1 MVYRTIRFIYE
12 VDMDKKVYLSQE
24 GKQKLEEKLHY
35 LIEIE
40 RPQVV
45 ERLKIAREFGDLS
58 ENAEYDAAKN
68 ELARVSGEIE
78 QLEAQLKV
86 AVIYESNSNNNMVTM
101 GSKIQVYDHD
111 MDEDV
116 VYTIVGTAEADIA
129 SNMISNESQ
138 VGKALL
144 GKKVGDTVKVEAPSG
159 YYDLTI
165 KDILG

>member
-1 MVYRTIRFIYE
+1 MNEKI
-12 VDMDKKVYLSQE
+12 YLSQE

-35 LIEIE
+35 LVETE

-78 QLEAQLKV
+78 QIEAQLKV
-86 AVIYESNSNNNMVTM
+86 AVIYESTAGNNVVTM
-101 GSKIQVYDHD
+101 GSKIKVYDHD
-111 MDEDV
+111 MDEEV
-116 VYTIVGTAEADIA
+116 VYTIVGTAEADINE
-129 SNMISNESQ
+129 NMISNESS

-144 GKKVGDTVKVEAPSG
+144 GKKIGDTVTVEAPG
-159 YYDLTI
+159 GNYDLTI
-165 KDILG
+165 REIVS

>member
-1 MVYRTIRFIYE
+1 MNEKI
-12 VDMDKKVYLSQE
+12 YLSQE

-35 LIEIE
+35 LIETE

-78 QLEAQLKV
+78 QIEAQLKV
-86 AVIYESNSNNNMVTM
+86 AVIYESSAGNNMVTM
-101 GSKIQVYDHD
+101 GSKIKVYDHD
-111 MDEDV
+111 MEEEV
-116 VYTIVGTAEADIA
+116 IYSIVGTAEADI
-129 SNMISNESQ
+129 SNNMISNESA

-144 GKKVGDTVKVEAPSG
+144 GTKIGDTVTVDAPGGS
-159 YYDLTI
+159 YDLTVKEI
-165 KDILG
+165 IG

>member
-1 MVYRTIRFIYE
+1 MNNKI
-12 VDMDKKVYLSQE
+12 YLSQE

-35 LIEIE
+35 LIETE

-78 QLEAQLKV
+78 QIEAQLKV
-86 AVIYESNSNNNMVTM
+86 AVIYESTAGNNMVTM
-101 GSKIQVYDHD
+101 GSKIRVYDHD
-111 MDEDV
+111 MKEEV
-116 VYTIVGTAEADIA
+116 VYSIVGTAEADIA
-129 SNMISNESQ
+129 NNMISNESS

-144 GKKVGDTVKVEAPSG
+144 GKKLGDTVTVEAPG
-159 YYDLTI
+159 GNYDLTVKEI
-165 KDILG
+165 IY

>member
-1 MVYRTIRFIYE
+1 MNEKI
-12 VDMDKKVYLSQE
+12 YLSQE

-35 LIEIE
+35 LIETE

-78 QLEAQLKV
+78 QIEAQLKV
-86 AVIYESNSNNNMVTM
+86 AVIYESSAGNNIVTM
-101 GSKIQVYDHD
+101 GSKIKVYDHD
-111 MDEDV
+111 MEEEV
-116 VYTIVGTAEADIA
+116 VYSIVGTAEADI
-129 SNMISNESQ
+129 SNNMISNESA

-144 GKKVGDTVKVEAPSG
+144 GTKIGDTVTVDAPGGS
-159 YYDLTI
+159 YDLTVKEI
-165 KDILG
+165 IG

>member
-1 MVYRTIRFIYE
+1 MNNKI
-12 VDMDKKVYLSQE
+12 YLSQE

-35 LIEIE
+35 LIETE

-78 QLEAQLKV
+78 QIEAQLKV
-86 AVIYESNSNNNMVTM
+86 AVIYESTADNNTVTM
-101 GSKIQVYDHD
+101 GSKIRVYDHD
-111 MDEDV
+111 MKEEV
-116 VYTIVGTAEADIA
+116 FYSIVGTAEADIA
-129 SNMISNESQ
+129 NNMISNESS

-144 GKKVGDTVKVEAPSG
+144 GKKLGDTVTVEAPG
-159 YYDLTI
+159 GNYDLTVKEI
-165 KDILG
+165 IY

>member
-1 MVYRTIRFIYE
+1 MNNKI
-12 VDMDKKVYLSQE
+12 YLSQE

-35 LIEIE
+35 LIETE

-78 QLEAQLKV
+78 QIEAQLKV
-86 AVIYESNSNNNMVTM
+86 AVIYEQTDGNNTVTM
-101 GSKIQVYDHD
+101 GSKIKVYDHD
-111 MDEDV
+111 MEEEV
-116 VYTIVGTAEADIA
+116 VYSIVGTAEADIA
-129 SNMISNESQ
+129 SNMISNESA

-144 GKKVGDTVKVEAPSG
+144 GKKLGDTVTVEAPG
-159 YYDLTI
+159 GNYDLTI
-165 KDILG
+165 KEINY

>member
-1 MVYRTIRFIYE
+1 MNNKI
-12 VDMDKKVYLSQE
+12 YLSQE

-35 LIEIE
+35 LIETE

-78 QLEAQLKV
+78 QIEAQLKV
-86 AVIYESNSNNNMVTM
+86 AVIYESTAGNNTVTM
-101 GSKIQVYDHD
+101 GSKTKVYDHD
-111 MDEDV
+111 MGEEV
-116 VYTIVGTAEADIA
+116 IYTIVGTAEADIA
-129 SNMISNESQ
+129 NNMISNESA

-144 GKKVGDTVKVEAPSG
+144 GKKLGDTVTVEAPG
-159 YYDLTI
+159 GNYELTVKEI
-165 KDILG
+165 IA

>member
-1 MVYRTIRFIYE
+1 MNEKI
-12 VDMDKKVYLSQE
+12 YLSQE

-35 LIEIE
+35 LVETE

-78 QLEAQLKV
+78 QIEAQLKV
-86 AVIYESNSNNNMVTM
+86 AVIYESTAGNNVVTM
-101 GSKIQVYDHD
+101 GSKIKVYDHD
-111 MDEDV
+111 MDEEV
-116 VYTIVGTAEADIA
+116 VYSIVGTAEADITN
-129 SNMISNESQ
+129 NMISNESA

-144 GKKVGDTVKVEAPSG
+144 GKKIGDTVTVEAPG
-159 YYDLTI
+159 GNYDLTVKEI
-165 KDILG
+165 IA

>member
-1 MVYRTIRFIYE
+1 MNNKI
-12 VDMDKKVYLSQE
+12 YLSQE

-35 LIEIE
+35 LIETE

-78 QLEAQLKV
+78 QIEAQLKV
-86 AVIYESNSNNNMVTM
+86 AVIYESTAGNNTVTM
-101 GSKIQVYDHD
+101 GSKTKVYDHD
-111 MDEDV
+111 MDEEV
-116 VYTIVGTAEADIA
+116 IYTIVGTAEADIA
-129 SNMISNESQ
+129 NNMISNESA

-144 GKKVGDTVKVEAPSG
+144 GKKLGDTVTVEAPG
-159 YYDLTI
+159 GNYELTVKEI
-165 KDILG
+165 IA